1 MKNGFKLGLATG
13 VLGSALAALS
23 TGFGYRKFVQAPKKK
38 EQEHYEEVSKAAVR
52 KSVAAHQSR
61 F

>member
-1 MKNGFKLGLATG
+1 MKKGFKFGLATG
-13 VLGSALAALS
+13 VVGSAIAAIS
-23 TGFGYRKFVQAPKKK
+23 AGFGYHKLVKKPQQK
-38 EQEHYEEVSKAAVR
+38 ADEDYEAVSKAAVR